1 MQQTVRKTLLVLF
14 LLLVTLDL
22 HHWLVL
28 VYQVL
33 LSLCSRITFQAV
45 MESVHMI
52 RNQELFTFI
61 VRVGLL
67 PAKLNVVSHICLL
80 LKLCKI
86 SFQASVIYR
95 CVNFVLLLKLF
106 AVDKMLL
113 ENPIRQGKIITYI
126 TSTGSSNQ
134 RWRMQ
139 RKSKRAPRLILPLSW
154 GSHDLTR

>member
-67 PAKLNVVSHICLL
+67 PTKLSVVSHICLL

-86 SFQASVIYR
+86 SFHASVIYR
-95 CVNFVLLLKLF
+95 CVNFVLLLELIPSTKCYWKIQF
-106 AVDKMLL
+106 VD
-113 ENPIRQGKIITYI
+113 
-126 TSTGSSNQ
+126 SS
-134 RWRMQ
+134 
-139 RKSKRAPRLILPLSW
+139 
-154 GSHDLTR
+154 